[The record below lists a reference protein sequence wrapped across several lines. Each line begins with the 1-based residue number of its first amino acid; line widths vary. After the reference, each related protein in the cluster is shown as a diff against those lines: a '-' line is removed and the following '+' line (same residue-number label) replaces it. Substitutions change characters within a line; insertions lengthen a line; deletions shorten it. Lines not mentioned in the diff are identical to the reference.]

1 MPTPAQNYAR
11 SKAYL
16 ANEVTAAPQ
25 EQAEELRDLLR
36 YHEWRYYVQD
46 DPVLS
51 DFEYDTLYKQ
61 LEALEAADP
70 GLVTPDSPTQ
80 RVGSDLTGD
89 AVSVAHLV
97 PMLSL
102 GNSYN
107 AEDLGEFDKQVKRML
122 NMEETAPLAYAVE
135 PKYDGGTIVLVYEN
149 DQLVR
154 AATRGNGVLGEEMTH
169 NARVIRSIP
178 LSAEFS
184 KYGLHKV
191 EVRGEVI
198 IRKDRF

>member
-1 MPTPAQNYAR
+1 MPTPAENYAR

-16 ANEVTAAPQ
+16 NGEVSTSSQ
-25 EQAEELRDLLR
+25 VQAEELKQLLR

-89 AVSVAHLV
+89 SVSVPHLV

-107 AEDLGEFDKQVKRML
+107 AEDLAEFDKQVKRML
-122 NMEETAPLAYAVE
+122 NMDEAEPLA
-135 PKYDGGTIVLVYEN
+135 
-149 DQLVR
+149 
-154 AATRGNGVLGEEMTH
+154 
-169 NARVIRSIP
+169 NARSGR
-178 LSAEFS
+178 
-184 KYGLHKV
+184 
-191 EVRGEVI
+191 
-198 IRKDRF
+198 RKTARQFI